1 MAKLPFPH
9 TPSIS
14 LALAIDL
21 DALAHNYRILR
32 SGLKK
37 GAHCAA
43 VLKANAY
50 GMGIK
55 ETSMRLYQEG
65 CRHFFTAHLAEAIE
79 LQCYIPKDAFIYVL
93 NGLRK
98 GEEKVYVRYNIIP
111 VLGDLEQVHDW
122 NTFAKTQKEG
132 GRAALHF
139 DTGMTRTG
147 LSPNELKDLEL
158 SRFSHTEIVCIL
170 SHLACPYQPE
180 HPMNEV
186 QRHRFD
192 AIRKRFPFALASLA
206 GSGGFFLDPNYHNDI
221 VRAGLALTG
230 CRTAISQGNASLKPV
245 VKAYAQILQIN
256 NIARGDSVG
265 YDATFIASRA
275 SQIATVGVGY
285 ADGYFRNLNNRG
297 EVYVAGVKAPIV
309 GRISMDLLTID
320 ITDIPSGRVQR
331 GDWVELFGDHLS
343 IDDLAHKAGTIPWE
357 LLTALGARYERF
369 YLSNQQEQK
378 VS

>member
-9 TPSIS
+9 MPSIS

-21 DALAHNYRILR
+21 EALAHNYRTLR

-55 ETSMRLYQEG
+55 ETSIRLYQEG

-79 LQCYIPKDAFIYVL
+79 LQCYIPKDVFIYVL

-98 GEEKVYVRYNIIP
+98 GEEKVYAHYNIIP

-122 NTFAKTQKEG
+122 NTFAKTQKECQ
-132 GRAALHF
+132 RAALHF
-139 DTGMTRTG
+139 DTGMIRTG
-147 LSPNELKDLEL
+147 LSQNEFKNLEL

-170 SHLACPYQPE
+170 SHLACAYQSE
-180 HPMNEV
+180 NPMNEA
-186 QRHRFD
+186 QHHRFD

-206 GSGGFFLDPNYHNDI
+206 GSGGFFLSPKYHYDI
-221 VRAGLALTG
+221 VRIGLALTG
-230 CRTAISQGNASLKPV
+230 CRTAIPQGNAPLKPV
-245 VKAYAQILQIN
+245 MKAYAQILQIN
-256 NIARGDSVG
+256 DIARGDSVG

-275 SQIATVGVGY
+275 SQIATIGVGY
-285 ADGYFRNLNNRG
+285 ADGYLRTLSDRG
-297 EVYVAGVKAPIV
+297 EIYVAGVKAPIV

-331 GDWVELFGDHLS
+331 GDWVELFGDNLL
-343 IDDLAHKAGTIPWE
+343 IDDLAQKAGTIPWE

-369 YLSNQQEQK
+369 YLNNQQERRIA
-378 VS
+378 

>member
-1 MAKLPFPH
+1 MVKLPFPH

-21 DALAHNYRILR
+21 DALTYNYRILR

-43 VLKANAY
+43 VLKANSY
-50 GMGIK
+50 GMGVK

-79 LQCYIPKDAFIYVL
+79 LQCYIPKDVFIYVL

-98 GEEKVYVRYNIIP
+98 GEEKVYARYNIIP
-111 VLGDLEQVHDW
+111 VLGDLEQVHNW

-147 LSPNELKDLEL
+147 LSPNEFKNLEL
-158 SRFSHTEIVCIL
+158 SQFSHTEIVCVL

-180 HPMNEV
+180 HPMNEA

-206 GSGGFFLDPNYHNDI
+206 NSGGFFLGPKYHYDI
-221 VRAGLALTG
+221 VRIGLALTG
-230 CRTAISQGNASLKPV
+230 CRTAAPQGNVSLKPV

-256 NIARGDSVG
+256 DIERGDSVG

-275 SQIATVGVGY
+275 SRIATVGVGY
-285 ADGYFRNLNNRG
+285 ADGYLRSLSDRG
-297 EVYVAGVKAPIV
+297 EVYVAGAKAPVI
-309 GRISMDLLTID
+309 GRVSMDLLTID
-320 ITDIPSGRVQR
+320 ITNIPSGRIQR
-331 GDWVELFGDHLS
+331 GDWVELFGDHLL
-343 IDDLAHKAGTIPWE
+343 IDDLAQKAGTIPWE
-357 LLTALGARYERF
+357 LLTLLGVRYERF
-369 YLSNQQEQK
+369 YLNNQQERK
-378 VS
+378 VT